1 MSPRVVSNK
10 KSTLVFAVVLFALAC
25 SSCFDQVRAYRYYGA
40 LHCFVSYIFTRNK
53 TSFFWKV
60 RKTKNTNIFLYRRVR
75 ATGGRRRAAGRRR
88 EARTMGQKVTERRRV
103 GVHAGRRLQNNARCA
118 IGRRKLSLSFSFFY
132 LLVFVLLLFLDS
144 PRVRVCSPSSSLCVR
159 ASDIIKT
166 RPGLSKLASVVDKLP
181 RISAALNGGSED
193 GGKTVD
199 TLFAPTDEAIENFLQ
214 WTQAQ
219 NKTEEFAK
227 ILGNQ
232 TVAGAIVAYHVLP
245 ELVYKFGT
253 LKEFDRKFINTA
265 LSNAVSDTSGA
276 FALQID
282 EENGSI
288 FVKGTGSEVKVIG
301 ADNYACN
308 GIIHLVDGVLLPFDA
323 DGELSEKQ
331 KERLEDAKE
340 MLSEAIEEEEEEM
353 EGIAPAPAPDA
364 AFSIGLL
371 TDLGAGGEA
380 PAPSPS
386 TSTTEIVEDIEIVDE
401 TTAEEASEEEEDEE
415 DDVEDKDL
423 LQAELDE
430 GDFNI
435 SSANE
440 TSIGAVNNNTE
451 TTD

>member
-1 MSPRVVSNK
+1 MV
-10 KSTLVFAVVLFALAC
+10 
-25 SSCFDQVRAYRYYGA
+25 
-40 LHCFVSYIFTRNK
+40 
-53 TSFFWKV
+53 
-60 RKTKNTNIFLYRRVR
+60 
-75 ATGGRRRAAGRRR
+75 
-88 EARTMGQKVTERRRV
+88 E
-103 GVHAGRRLQNNARCA
+103 
-118 IGRRKLSLSFSFFY
+118 
-132 LLVFVLLLFLDS
+132 
-144 PRVRVCSPSSSLCVR
+144 
-159 ASDIIKT
+159 
-166 RPGLSKLASVVDKLP
+166 KLP
-181 RISAALNGGSED
+181 RISAALNGGDESR
-193 GGKTVD
+193 GKTVD
-199 TLFAPTDEAIENFLQ
+199 TLFAPTDKAIENFLS
-214 WTQAQ
+214 WTRAQ

-253 LKEFDRKFINTA
+253 LKAFDRKFINTA

-282 EENGSI
+282 EEGGSI
-288 FVKGTGSEVKVIG
+288 FIKGTGSEVKVIG

-353 EGIAPAPAPDA
+353 EGAAPAPAPAPDA
-364 AFSIGLL
+364 ALSIGLL
-371 TDLGAGGEA
+371 TDLGGLGGDAPA

-386 TSTTEIVEDIEIVDE
+386 TATTTEVVDDIEIVDE
-401 TTAEEASEEEEDEE
+401 PPLPETTETEASEEEGELVDE
-415 DDVEDKDL
+415 DL

-435 SSANE
+435 TTGAKNE
-440 TSIGAVNNNTE
+440 T
-451 TTD
+451 TTRD

>member
-1 MSPRVVSNK
+1 MFRIISSRATKRLFLGKCEKQKILIYFYVGGYARP
-10 KSTLVFAVVLFALAC
+10 AVVVARPVVV
-25 SSCFDQVRAYRYYGA
+25 VRRGRWGRKLLQEDASAYTPGEGCKTMLGA
-40 LHCFVSYIFTRNK
+40 RLR
-53 TSFFWKV
+53 
-60 RKTKNTNIFLYRRVR
+60 
-75 ATGGRRRAAGRRR
+75 GG
-88 EARTMGQKVTERRRV
+88 
-103 GVHAGRRLQNNARCA
+103 NF
-118 IGRRKLSLSFSFFY
+118 LSLSLFIFSFLF
-132 LLVFVLLLFLDS
+132 FFFLDS
-144 PRVRVCSPSSSLCVR
+144 PRACVCSPSSSLNVR

-386 TSTTEIVEDIEIVDE
+386 IPTTEIVEDIEIVDE
-401 TTAEEASEEEEDEE
+401 TTAEEVSEEEDEE
-415 DDVEDKDL
+415 DDVEDEDL

>member
-1 MSPRVVSNK
+1 MV
-10 KSTLVFAVVLFALAC
+10 
-25 SSCFDQVRAYRYYGA
+25 
-40 LHCFVSYIFTRNK
+40 
-53 TSFFWKV
+53 
-60 RKTKNTNIFLYRRVR
+60 
-75 ATGGRRRAAGRRR
+75 
-88 EARTMGQKVTERRRV
+88 E
-103 GVHAGRRLQNNARCA
+103 
-118 IGRRKLSLSFSFFY
+118 
-132 LLVFVLLLFLDS
+132 
-144 PRVRVCSPSSSLCVR
+144 
-159 ASDIIKT
+159 
-166 RPGLSKLASVVDKLP
+166 KLP
-181 RISAALNGGSED
+181 RISAALNGGDESR
-193 GGKTVD
+193 GKTVD
-199 TLFAPTDEAIENFLQ
+199 TLFAPTDKAIENFLS
-214 WTQAQ
+214 WTRAQ

-253 LKEFDRKFINTA
+253 LKAFDRKFINTA

-282 EENGSI
+282 EEGGSI

-340 MLSEAIEEEEEEM
+340 MLSEAIEEEEEDM
-353 EGIAPAPAPDA
+353 EGAAPAPGPAPDA
-364 AFSIGLL
+364 ALSIGLL
-371 TDLGAGGEA
+371 TDLGGLGDA

-386 TSTTEIVEDIEIVDE
+386 TTATTEDVVNDIKIVDE
-401 TTAEEASEEEEDEE
+401 PPLPETTEAEASEEEAEVVVEDE
-415 DDVEDKDL
+415 DL

-435 SSANE
+435 TTGAKNE
-440 TSIGAVNNNTE
+440 T
-451 TTD
+451 TTRD

>member
-1 MSPRVVSNK
+1 
-10 KSTLVFAVVLFALAC
+10 
-25 SSCFDQVRAYRYYGA
+25 
-40 LHCFVSYIFTRNK
+40 
-53 TSFFWKV
+53 
-60 RKTKNTNIFLYRRVR
+60 
-75 ATGGRRRAAGRRR
+75 
-88 EARTMGQKVTERRRV
+88 MGQKNVIARRRV

-118 IGRRKLSLSFSFFY
+118 IERRKLSFSFSLFY
-132 LLVFVLLLFLDS
+132 LLLFSWIL
-144 PRVRVCSPSSSLCVR
+144 RLCSSCSLSLSLSFR
-159 ASDIIKT
+159 AHPDIIKT

-199 TLFAPTDEAIENFLQ
+199 TLFAPTDKAIENFLQ

-353 EGIAPAPAPDA
+353 EGIAPAPTPDA

-371 TDLGAGGEA
+371 TDLGLGEEA

-386 TSTTEIVEDIEIVDE
+386 TSTTEIVEDIEIVEE
-401 TTAEEASEEEEDEE
+401 TTAEEASEEDEE
-415 DDVEDKDL
+415 DDDDDEAKEDKAVVEDEDV

-435 SSANE
+435 SSANV
-440 TSIGAVNNNTE
+440 TSIGAANENNE

>member
-1 MSPRVVSNK
+1 MV
-10 KSTLVFAVVLFALAC
+10 
-25 SSCFDQVRAYRYYGA
+25 
-40 LHCFVSYIFTRNK
+40 
-53 TSFFWKV
+53 
-60 RKTKNTNIFLYRRVR
+60 
-75 ATGGRRRAAGRRR
+75 
-88 EARTMGQKVTERRRV
+88 E
-103 GVHAGRRLQNNARCA
+103 
-118 IGRRKLSLSFSFFY
+118 
-132 LLVFVLLLFLDS
+132 
-144 PRVRVCSPSSSLCVR
+144 
-159 ASDIIKT
+159 
-166 RPGLSKLASVVDKLP
+166 KLP
-181 RISAALNGGSED
+181 RISAALNGGDESR
-193 GGKTVD
+193 GKTVD
-199 TLFAPTDEAIENFLQ
+199 TLFAPTDKAIENFLS
-214 WTQAQ
+214 WTRAQ

-253 LKEFDRKFINTA
+253 LKALDRKFINTA

-282 EENGSI
+282 EEGGSI
-288 FVKGTGSEVKVIG
+288 FIKGTGSEVKVIG

-353 EGIAPAPAPDA
+353 EGAAPAPAPAPDA
-364 AFSIGLL
+364 ALSIGLL
-371 TDLGAGGEA
+371 TDLGGLGGDAPA

-386 TSTTEIVEDIEIVDE
+386 TATTTEVVDDIEIVDE
-401 TTAEEASEEEEDEE
+401 PPLPETTETEASEEEGELVDE
-415 DDVEDKDL
+415 DL

-435 SSANE
+435 TTGAKNE
-440 TSIGAVNNNTE
+440 T
-451 TTD
+451 TTRD

>member
-1 MSPRVVSNK
+1 VV
-10 KSTLVFAVVLFALAC
+10 
-25 SSCFDQVRAYRYYGA
+25 
-40 LHCFVSYIFTRNK
+40 
-53 TSFFWKV
+53 
-60 RKTKNTNIFLYRRVR
+60 
-75 ATGGRRRAAGRRR
+75 
-88 EARTMGQKVTERRRV
+88 E
-103 GVHAGRRLQNNARCA
+103 
-118 IGRRKLSLSFSFFY
+118 
-132 LLVFVLLLFLDS
+132 
-144 PRVRVCSPSSSLCVR
+144 
-159 ASDIIKT
+159 
-166 RPGLSKLASVVDKLP
+166 KLP
-181 RISAALNGGSED
+181 RISAALNGGDESR
-193 GGKTVD
+193 GKTVD
-199 TLFAPTDEAIENFLQ
+199 TLFAPTDKAIENFLS
-214 WTQAQ
+214 WTRAQ

-245 ELVYKFGT
+245 ELLYKFGT
-253 LKEFDRKFINTA
+253 LKAFDRKFINTA

-282 EENGSI
+282 EEGGSI

-353 EGIAPAPAPDA
+353 EEGASPAPAPDA
-364 AFSIGLL
+364 ALSIGLL
-371 TDLGAGGEA
+371 TDLDGLGGDAPA

-386 TSTTEIVEDIEIVDE
+386 TIATTEVVDDIKIVDE
-401 TTAEEASEEEEDEE
+401 PPLPEMTEAEASEEEAEVVVEDE
-415 DDVEDKDL
+415 DL

-435 SSANE
+435 TTGAKNE
-440 TSIGAVNNNTE
+440 T
-451 TTD
+451 TTRD

>member
-1 MSPRVVSNK
+1 
-10 KSTLVFAVVLFALAC
+10 
-25 SSCFDQVRAYRYYGA
+25 
-40 LHCFVSYIFTRNK
+40 
-53 TSFFWKV
+53 
-60 RKTKNTNIFLYRRVR
+60 
-75 ATGGRRRAAGRRR
+75 
-88 EARTMGQKVTERRRV
+88 
-103 GVHAGRRLQNNARCA
+103 
-118 IGRRKLSLSFSFFY
+118 
-132 LLVFVLLLFLDS
+132 
-144 PRVRVCSPSSSLCVR
+144 
-159 ASDIIKT
+159 
-166 RPGLSKLASVVDKLP
+166 VVDKLP
-181 RISAALNGGSED
+181 RISVALNGGSED

-353 EGIAPAPAPDA
+353 EGAAPAPAPDA

-401 TTAEEASEEEEDEE
+401 TTVEEASEEEDEE
-415 DDVEDKDL
+415 DDVEDEDL

-451 TTD
+451 TID

>member
-1 MSPRVVSNK
+1 MV
-10 KSTLVFAVVLFALAC
+10 
-25 SSCFDQVRAYRYYGA
+25 
-40 LHCFVSYIFTRNK
+40 
-53 TSFFWKV
+53 
-60 RKTKNTNIFLYRRVR
+60 
-75 ATGGRRRAAGRRR
+75 
-88 EARTMGQKVTERRRV
+88 E
-103 GVHAGRRLQNNARCA
+103 
-118 IGRRKLSLSFSFFY
+118 
-132 LLVFVLLLFLDS
+132 
-144 PRVRVCSPSSSLCVR
+144 
-159 ASDIIKT
+159 
-166 RPGLSKLASVVDKLP
+166 KLP
-181 RISAALNGGSED
+181 RISAALNGGDESR
-193 GGKTVD
+193 GKTVD
-199 TLFAPTDEAIENFLQ
+199 TLFAPTDKAIENFLS
-214 WTQAQ
+214 WTRAQ

-253 LKEFDRKFINTA
+253 LKAFDRKFINTA

-282 EENGSI
+282 EEGGSI
-288 FVKGTGSEVKVIG
+288 FIKGTGSEVKVIG

-353 EGIAPAPAPDA
+353 EGAAPAPAPAPDA
-364 AFSIGLL
+364 ALSIGLL
-371 TDLGAGGEA
+371 TDLGGLGGDAPA

-386 TSTTEIVEDIEIVDE
+386 TATTTEVVDDIEIVDE
-401 TTAEEASEEEEDEE
+401 LPLPETTETEASEEEGELVDE
-415 DDVEDKDL
+415 DL

-435 SSANE
+435 TTGAKNE
-440 TSIGAVNNNTE
+440 T
-451 TTD
+451 TTRD